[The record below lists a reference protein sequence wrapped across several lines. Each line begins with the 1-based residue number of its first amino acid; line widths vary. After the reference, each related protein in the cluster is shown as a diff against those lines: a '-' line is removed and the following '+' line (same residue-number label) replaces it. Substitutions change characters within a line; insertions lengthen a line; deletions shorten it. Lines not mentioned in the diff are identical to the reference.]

1 MSLAEKLVALRKQK
15 GLTQMDLAEQLN
27 VSRQAISRWEVGAA
41 VPSIDNLRILS
52 DIYEISVD
60 YLLDDDASNIDKS
73 TDVLDSGNVE
83 QSSRIKTLNYWK
95 IISVIALLSMLLA
108 VIFSVA
114 IVPNQE
120 SKNITPIENM
130 TEEEDN
136 DSTPVTFPIE

>member
-73 TDVLDSGNVE
+73 TDVLDSENVE

-130 TEEEDN
+130 TVEEDY
-136 DSTPVTFPIE
+136 DSSPVTFPIE

>member
-1 MSLAEKLVALRKQK
+1 MSLAEKLVSLRKQK

-27 VSRQAISRWEVGAA
+27 VSRQAISRWEVGVA
-41 VPSIDNLRILS
+41 VSSIDNLRILS

-60 YLLDDDASNIDKS
+60 YLLDDDATNIDKS
-73 TDVLDSGNVE
+73 TDILVSGNGE
-83 QSSRIKTLNYWK
+83 QSSGIKTLNHWK
-95 IISVIALLSMLLA
+95 IISVIALVFVLLA

-130 TEEEDN
+130 AVEEDN
-136 DSTPVTFPIE
+136 DSSPVTFPIE

>member
-1 MSLAEKLVALRKQK
+1 MSLAEKLVSLRKQK

-27 VSRQAISRWEVGAA
+27 VSRQAISRWEVGVA

-60 YLLDDDASNIDKS
+60 YLLDDDATNIDKS
-73 TDVLDSGNVE
+73 TDILVSGNGE
-83 QSSRIKTLNYWK
+83 QSSGIKTLNHWK
-95 IISVIALLSMLLA
+95 IISVIALVFVLLA

-130 TEEEDN
+130 AVEEDN
-136 DSTPVTFPIE
+136 DSSPVTFPIE

>member
-73 TDVLDSGNVE
+73 TDVLDSENVE

-95 IISVIALLSMLLA
+95 IISVIAQRDIWRKRLY
-108 VIFSVA
+108 
-114 IVPNQE
+114 
-120 SKNITPIENM
+120 
-130 TEEEDN
+130 
-136 DSTPVTFPIE
+136 

>member
-1 MSLAEKLVALRKQK
+1 MSLATKLVALRKRK

-41 VPSIDNLRILS
+41 VPTIDNLRILS
-52 DIYEISVD
+52 DIYETSVD
-60 YLLDDDASNIDKS
+60 YLLDDDAANIDKS
-73 TDVLDSGNVE
+73 TDTLVSGNDE
-83 QSSRIKTLNYWK
+83 QSSGRKTLNHWK
-95 IISVIALLSMLLA
+95 IYSVIALVLVLLA

-130 TEEEDN
+130 AVEEDN
-136 DSTPVTFPIE
+136 DSSPVTFPVE

>member
-1 MSLAEKLVALRKQK
+1 MSLAEKLVTLRKQK

-52 DIYEISVD
+52 DIYGISVD
-60 YLLDDDASNIDKS
+60 YLLDDEALNIDKS

-130 TEEEDN
+130 AVEEDN
-136 DSTPVTFPIE
+136 DSSPVTFPIE

>member
-60 YLLDDDASNIDKS
+60 YLLDDDTSNIDKS

-130 TEEEDN
+130 AVEEDN
-136 DSTPVTFPIE
+136 DSSPVTFPIE